1 MFGSL
6 FGNKKKIYFTCKVYM
21 NRPILDAMLAQGI
34 STNEWMVITFFP
46 ATRNTISEIVNND
59 TLSEN
64 IILADKPFSAS
75 TIQRINSFL
84 SQPGRKIV
92 FGERHPLSFHEDQV
106 AEKLSELGISLPIIA
121 FASLDDALL
130 QRFGSEKAKGLM
142 LSMGMKAE
150 EVIEHSMIEKSI
162 EKAQSKIAKKV
173 FTESKTNSAEDWLRM
188 NFPAEN

>member
-1 MFGSL
+1 M
-6 FGNKKKIYFTCKVYM
+6 
-21 NRPILDAMLAQGI
+21 
-34 STNEWMVITFFP
+34 
-46 ATRNTISEIVNND
+46 
-59 TLSEN
+59 
-64 IILADKPFSAS
+64 
-75 TIQRINSFL
+75 
-84 SQPGRKIV
+84 
-92 FGERHPLSFHEDQV
+92 SFHEDQV